1 MSSVEAKG
9 WTCVFLSQPMVGSWL
24 PLPGALPEDLL
35 CEPAAARDG
44 YTCPKS
50 EIWLEHSSDHYP
62 VPKNLTNPLREK
74 STKYVAPDFQ
84 WYGKSFYLQ
93 VRKFDPL
100 AKLKEEVIP
109 LCY

>member
-1 MSSVEAKG
+1 MSQQ
-9 WTCVFLSQPMVGSWL
+9 QPGM
-24 PLPGALPEDLL
+24 
-35 CEPAAARDG
+35 G

-93 VRKFDPL
+93 AGKFDPL

-109 LCY
+109 LVTDKSNRSLASPKSETLG